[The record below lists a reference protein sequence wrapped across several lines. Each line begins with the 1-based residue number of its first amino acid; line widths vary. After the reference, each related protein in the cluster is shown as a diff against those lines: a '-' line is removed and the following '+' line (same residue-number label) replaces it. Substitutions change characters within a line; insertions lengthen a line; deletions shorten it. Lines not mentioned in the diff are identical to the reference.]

1 MTQLDE
7 RLNERKH
14 QGIEKRIQEA
24 LESAEKIIKENGNP
38 PLPPKSADANIDS
51 TVELLLLKQHAL
63 VDIYKKGVAEVKPYL
78 NKKKELL
85 AQYITH
91 FEQRIIE
98 KQEETKSF
106 SENVSAEK
114 KALWRDVPYCYWPNL
129 QEVDWDQYD
138 FSQEFL
144 PEYIFFYQ
152 LKNNKDQ
159 TIVPL
164 VIPFM
169 RNNSTLII
177 DSNVS
182 KFISWGT
189 ISPLVTDMLILRLC
203 TMLPYSSQFC
213 LLDPSGLG
221 EAFPYQSSLPATR
234 DLTLGTSRVLED
246 IVTDIV
252 RINTKVLNLNTPR
265 LADVAPEMR
274 SGEKFEFIVAAN
286 FPEGYD
292 RRSIELLA
300 KIANSGGNAGKYVIL
315 VYNPNAEFP
324 SGVSL
329 ELFKKLQNGLGDRG
343 LFTSQ
348 YLTTS
353 VYKQREDLKGTINK
367 VLENIKTRKP
377 KATSLSFEHLFDTDN
392 TDAWWAGDSS
402 REISASI
409 GGAGAN
415 KDGLKIWFGES
426 QDGRS
431 SSHGIVGAQT
441 GMGKT
446 SLYQVLIVNLACK
459 YSPEE
464 LQFYL
469 VDGKFGVGFECFSQL
484 PHAKIVSLHTS
495 PELARSVLEELV
507 DEMERR
513 NQLFKSKKVENL
525 FQYRQLQESNTRQ
538 KLPRLMLIVD
548 EFQILFEDDQDMR
561 GSVLLKKL
569 AEQGRS
575 VGIHMLLGSQRIE
588 NNIPQNEDAITANMQ
603 MHIAM
608 SMKAENVKAS
618 QKFGPEGKKMISAC
632 TLSGQVVINDQGGS
646 DGANVAGRVALLDK
660 TAREEM
666 VNDLQDKWRTSPVEK
681 PLLGQIVLDGIEQ
694 PSLLDNTQLKT
705 LFNLYSIRPDAKQ
718 WREFAELPVYSGG
731 LGESQWLSVEKPVAL
746 WLGKENNIH
755 GQAHIVLKRDD
766 CQHMLLVGENRAARL
781 GMLAFSL
788 LQLMIMHSHEQYQML
803 VIDSSIKDSPDDSA
817 IKNVIDRMSG
827 DKKVYTDDSAQY
839 IDHLKGVASDME
851 DRKSMSNESLQ
862 QQPNIYIVINDAQR
876 LREIAAPDHNQGN
889 DNVAYSL
896 VNNILKNGARLGIH
910 LIMSFDDMY
919 AVSKVMSRKEIEREF
934 KHKIALQMDQR
945 SSFDLLG
952 DKNASKLQEK
962 GNAPV
967 YAIYRHLAK
976 DVLFKPYCIASN
988 REDDEVNSVSA
999 TIDQIVEMTSKW
1011 DHS

>member
-1 MTQLDE
+1 MDLFE
-7 RLNERKH
+7 
-14 QGIEKRIQEA
+14 
-24 LESAEKIIKENGNP
+24 
-38 PLPPKSADANIDS
+38 
-51 TVELLLLKQHAL
+51 
-63 VDIYKKGVAEVKPYL
+63 
-78 NKKKELL
+78 KKKKLL

-98 KQEETKSF
+98 KQEEAKSF
-106 SENVSAEK
+106 SENSLAEE
-114 KALWRDVPYCYWPNL
+114 KALWRDIPYCYWTNL
-129 QEVDWDQYD
+129 QDVDWGQHD

-144 PEYIFFYQ
+144 PEDIYIYKFRT
-152 LKNNKDQ
+152 KRGQ
-159 TIVPL
+159 TFAPL
-164 VIPFM
+164 VVPFM

-177 DSNVS
+177 GGNVPEGLYPAG
-182 KFISWGT
+182 FARMT
-189 ISPLVTDMLILRLC
+189 TDTLILRLC

-221 EAFPYQSSLPATR
+221 AAFPYQSSLPATR
-234 DLTLGTSRVLED
+234 DVTLGTSRVLED

-252 RINTKVLNLNTPR
+252 RINTKVLNLKTPR

-315 VYNPNAEFP
+315 KHNPDAEFP

-329 ELFKKLQNGLGDRG
+329 ELFKKLQNGVGDSA
-343 LFTSQ
+343 LFN
-348 YLTTS
+348 YRHGRKS
-353 VYKQREDLKGTINK
+353 VYVPEKSYETLSNG
-367 VLENIKTRKP
+367 LENIKTRKP
-377 KATSLSFEHLFDTDN
+377 KATSLSFEHLVDTDN

-446 SLYQVLIVNLACK
+446 SLYQVFIVNLACK

-525 FQYRQLQESNTRQ
+525 FQYRQLQDSNTRQ

-603 MHIAM
+603 THIAM

-646 DGANVAGRVALLDK
+646 DGANVAGRVALLNK
-660 TAREEM
+660 TPREQL

-718 WREFAELPVYSGG
+718 WRKFAELPVYSGG
-731 LGESQWLSVEKPVAL
+731 LGECQWLSVEKPVAL

-766 CQHMLLVGENRAARL
+766 CQHVLLVGENRAARL

-788 LQLMIMHSHEQYQML
+788 LQLMIMHSHEQYQVL
-803 VIDSSIKDSPDDSA
+803 VIDSSIKDSPDDSV
-817 IKNVIDRMSG
+817 IKSVIDSMPG
-827 DKKVYTDDSAQY
+827 VKKVYTDDSAQF
-839 IDHLKGVASDME
+839 IDYLEGVASDME
-851 DRKSMSNESLQ
+851 ERKSMSNESLQ

-876 LREIAAPDHNQGN
+876 LREIASPDHSQEN
-889 DNVAYSL
+889 DNAAYSL

-976 DVLFKPYCIASN
+976 DVLFKPYCITSI
-988 REDDEVNSVSA
+988 REEDEVNSVSA
-999 TIDQIVEMTSKW
+999 TIDQIVEMTSTW